1 MRSFQ
6 PSYWRPSRKVADD
19 SLKFLELKK
28 AEFGFENEP
37 ENLNIAISIQN
48 ISKVCLIS

>member
-1 MRSFQ
+1 M
-6 PSYWRPSRKVADD
+6 
-19 SLKFLELKK
+19 ELKK